1 MALWEDRSRRHSGWV
16 QQFPHDSAVFA
27 MAQSGAGRNDP
38 PKTPRPA
45 PGECRTRPPGRLPVR
60 PGLGSRCW
68 GGAAGVGC
76 AASGRWRR
84 CCTFD
89 RDRLAMDR
97 RNHAETPRHSTPLKL
112 SHVQSRSFCTWEP
125 VHWKPT
131 FQEEPRNRGE
141 KPESV
146 HGGAPVQCAT
156 PLRPAPEEPGCV
168 HHRARRRCRRRRDGC
183 GAGPLVRRDVRFAL
197 ERALLTAH
205 LECKMHLSRA
215 ECTSRRAQDRPA
227 PANPGRPPP
236 APPRADP
243 GPRTT
248 TPGEKGSVKNW
259 ATTSRGRPHRPHDG
273 EAPRGWRGAPADAGE
288 AAQRGAP
295 FGDGEARRS

>member
-1 MALWEDRSRRHSGWV
+1 
-16 QQFPHDSAVFA
+16 
-27 MAQSGAGRNDP
+27 
-38 PKTPRPA
+38 
-45 PGECRTRPPGRLPVR
+45 
-60 PGLGSRCW
+60 
-68 GGAAGVGC
+68 
-76 AASGRWRR
+76 
-84 CCTFD
+84 
-89 RDRLAMDR
+89 MDR

-141 KPESV
+141 NPESV

-156 PLRPAPEEPGCV
+156 PLRPAPEEPGRA
-168 HHRARRRCRRRRDGC
+168 HHRARRRCRRGRDGC

-205 LECKMHLSRA
+205 FESKMHIS
-215 ECTSRRAQDRPA
+215 TSAGLTRSHR
-227 PANPGRPPP
+227 PGRLPS

-248 TPGEKGSVKNW
+248 TPGEKGSVRR
-259 ATTSRGRPHRPHDG
+259 APSPPRAPTTTHHAKREDRRRHVPHPHPQ
-273 EAPRGWRGAPADAGE
+273 EAGE
-288 AAQRGAP
+288 DQCARVPPAETRPGPGKPLVLTPPNRATAP
-295 FGDGEARRS
+295 IPACSSPTITKSGYDPSPQSGYGQPGQQPHNPDGQY